1 MPPLNLPN
9 HKNIFRENKGSIENG
24 SCCSSSTTTY
34 ISQNAVVIIITLV
47 FACVDCPGTKSEE
60 AGKADACAGCPNQQ
74 ICASTPKGPDPDLA
88 LIEENLARVQK
99 RILVLSG
106 KGGVGKST
114 LCSQLARTLA
124 EDEALQIGVLDVDI
138 CGPSQPRMMGV
149 EAEGMHGSASGLEP
163 VVTGK
168 HGNIAVVSV
177 GFLLASEETA
187 VIWRG
192 PKKTGLLKQFLRDVN
207 WEELDVLLVDTPP
220 GTSDEHLGLV
230 ALLKPIT
237 GALLVTT
244 PQEVAWQDV
253 RKEIDFCRKT
263 GIPILG
269 VVENMA
275 GIVCGCCGVVSD
287 IFGSDGNED
296 GNGRS
301 VVERYA
307 EEHGI
312 RYLGRMALDPRVA
325 MCLDQGLSFADRH
338 PDSPIA
344 ETYRQIAATL
354 LAL

>member
-1 MPPLNLPN
+1 
-9 HKNIFRENKGSIENG
+9 
-24 SCCSSSTTTY
+24 
-34 ISQNAVVIIITLV
+34 
-47 FACVDCPGTKSEE
+47 
-60 AGKADACAGCPNQQ
+60 
-74 ICASTPKGPDPDLA
+74 
-88 LIEENLARVQK
+88 
-99 RILVLSG
+99 LVLSG

-124 EDEALQIGVLDVDI
+124 EDEGLQIGVLDVDI

-149 EAEGMHGSASGLEP
+149 ESEGMHGSASGFEP

-269 VVENMA
+269 IVENMA
-275 GIVCGCCGVVSD
+275 GIVCECCGERSD
-287 IFGSDGNED
+287 IFGSAADDGH
-296 GNGRS
+296 GAS

-307 EEHGI
+307 GENGL

-325 MCLDQGLSFADRH
+325 MCLDQGLSFGEQY

-344 ETYRQIAATL
+344 SAYKRIARSL
-354 LAL
+354 LEL